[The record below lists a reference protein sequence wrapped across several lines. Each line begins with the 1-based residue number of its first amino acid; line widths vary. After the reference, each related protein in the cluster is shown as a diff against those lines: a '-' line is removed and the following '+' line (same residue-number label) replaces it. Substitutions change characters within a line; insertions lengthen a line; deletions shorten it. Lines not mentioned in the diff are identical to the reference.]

1 MVTVLIWFSPANADP
16 KKGAKKHVLG
26 PKTVCLGWIALW
38 LRLSICGCWH
48 AGAGSHLENRFPV
61 TSHDSGCSHFSWK
74 HVAAS
79 VLGLGMKVG
88 SALFYVNLL
97 LATANW
103 ARTTSEQQ
111 PVEYQPPMSLAPSP
125 AVPSDTVESWLTDAP
140 LVENVQSASCYFSQP

>member
-1 MVTVLIWFSPANADP
+1 
-16 KKGAKKHVLG
+16 
-26 PKTVCLGWIALW
+26 
-38 LRLSICGCWH
+38 
-48 AGAGSHLENRFPV
+48 
-61 TSHDSGCSHFSWK
+61 
-74 HVAAS
+74 
-79 VLGLGMKVG
+79 MKVG